1 MVTGIVLFIGLSMQ
15 IRRKIMNETKG
26 QPRLQK
32 ALAFAIFLKF
42 KLGRSSMM
50 RNYSTNKIHTLTRI
64 SATTINKYLPILIE
78 KGWVRFDGKNHQHL
92 IVCKLCSHTD
102 GRNIRIDKF
111 CFDSFQEV
119 YRSLRSFLALII
131 QSHKDFIKR
140 TIQVATDPKKGENF
154 KAARKLVKRLVKQGI
169 LRDVYSTYKEY
180 GLSLK
185 RIAKETGNCV
195 RTAQKIMK
203 YAINKNWVKKHN
215 HVEKIFAPN
224 INFYQVE
231 GYTFSTRNNLYRILA
246 NTYELNDGIARNIS
260 HGKY

>member
-1 MVTGIVLFIGLSMQ
+1 
-15 IRRKIMNETKG
+15 MNEMKG

-32 ALAFAIFLKF
+32 ALAFAVFLKF

-50 RNYSTNKIHTLTRI
+50 RDYSTNKIHTITKV
-64 SATTINKYLPILIE
+64 SATTINKYMPILIE
-78 KGWVRFDGKNHQHL
+78 NGWVRFDGKNKQHL

-102 GRNIRIDKF
+102 KRNVCVDMF
-111 CFDSFQEV
+111 CFDSFTDV

-140 TIQVATDPKKGENF
+140 TIQIATDPQKGQNC

-185 RIAKETGNCV
+185 RIAKETGNCI
-195 RTAQKIMK
+195 RTAQRIMQ
-203 YAINKNWVKKHN
+203 YAIDKNWVKKQN
-215 HVEKIFAPN
+215 HTENVFAPN
-224 INFYQVE
+224 INYYQVQ
-231 GYTFSTRNNLYRILA
+231 GYTFSTKNNLYRVYA
-246 NTYELNDGIARNIS
+246 NIYELNNVVAASIS
-260 HGKY
+260 HGNISW